1 MKNIFLALAFL
12 VALTTIAQDKVIA
25 SSEKA
30 EVSGPV
36 MSFETAVLDYG
47 KIEHKSDGNRAFVL
61 TNTGNAPLIIS
72 NAKGSCGCTV
82 PTWSRDPLAPGQST
96 EIGVKYDTKRIGKF
110 TKTIT
115 LTTNSS
121 EKTKI
126 LTIKGEVQKPATA
139 PVAPAKPTTSPLE
152 VK

>member
-1 MKNIFLALAFL
+1 MKKIFLAIVLISGFI
-12 VALTTIAQDKVIA
+12 VAQAQTKA
-25 SSEKA
+25 PNEKQA
-30 EVSGPV
+30 VKGPK
-36 MSFETAVLDYG
+36 MEFETSVMDYG
-47 KIEHKSDGNRAFVL
+47 LIEHNADGKREFVL

-82 PTWSRDPLAPGQST
+82 PTWPKAPIAPGESAS
-96 EIGVKYDTKRIGKF
+96 IGVKYATNRIGKF

-115 LTTNSS
+115 LTTNSP

-126 LTIKGEVQKPATA
+126 LTIKGEVKKP
-139 PVAPAKPTTSPLE
+139 VEAPAAPTKPKSSVLE

>member
-12 VALTTIAQDKVIA
+12 ITMTSVAQQKNVAP
-25 SSEKA
+25 SEKQNTN
-30 EVSGPV
+30 GPV
-36 MSFETAVLDYG
+36 MSFETSVLDFG

-126 LTIKGEVQKPATA
+126 LTIKGEVQKPVAT
-139 PVAPAKPTTSPLE
+139 PVAPAKPTSSPLE
-152 VK
+152 VR

>member
-1 MKNIFLALAFL
+1 MKKIFLALAL
-12 VALTTIAQDKVIA
+12 ISGIMVVQAQTTTPT
-25 SSEKA
+25 EKKD
-30 EVSGPV
+30 VNGPK
-36 MSFETAVLDYG
+36 MEFETSVMDYG
-47 KIEHKSDGNRAFVL
+47 LIEHNSDGKREFVL

-82 PTWSRDPLAPGQST
+82 PTWPKAPIAPGESAS
-96 EIGVKYDTKRIGKF
+96 IGVKYATNRIGKF

-115 LTTNSS
+115 LTTNAA

-126 LTIKGEVQKPATA
+126 LTIKGEVKKP
-139 PVAPAKPTTSPLE
+139 VEAPAAPTKPKSSVLE

>member
-1 MKNIFLALAFL
+1 MKNIFLVLALLFSFSTFAQSN
-12 VALTTIAQDKVIA
+12 ALNPN
-25 SSEKA
+25 EK
-30 EVSGPV
+30 ESVNGPV
-36 MSFETAVLDYG
+36 MSFETTVLDYG
-47 KIEHKSDGNRAFVL
+47 KIEHKTDGNRSFVL

-72 NAKGSCGCTV
+72 NVKGSCGCTV

-126 LTIKGEVQKPATA
+126 LTIKGEVLKPAA
-139 PVAPAKPTTSPLE
+139 KPVAPAKTTKSPLE

>member
-1 MKNIFLALAFL
+1 MKKIFLALAL
-12 VALTTIAQDKVIA
+12 ISGVMVAQAQTTAPT
-25 SSEKA
+25 EKKD
-30 EVSGPV
+30 VNGPK
-36 MSFETAVLDYG
+36 MEFETSVMDYG
-47 KIEHKSDGNRAFVL
+47 LIEHNSDGKREFVL

-82 PTWSRDPLAPGQST
+82 PTWPKAPIAPGESAS
-96 EIGVKYDTKRIGKF
+96 IGVKYATNRIGKF

-115 LTTNSS
+115 LTTNAP

-126 LTIKGEVQKPATA
+126 LTIKGEVKKP
-139 PVAPAKPTTSPLE
+139 VEAPAAPTKPKSSVLE

>member
-1 MKNIFLALAFL
+1 MKKIFLALAL
-12 VALTTIAQDKVIA
+12 ISGIMVVQAQTTTPT
-25 SSEKA
+25 EKKD
-30 EVSGPV
+30 VNGPK
-36 MSFETAVLDYG
+36 MEFETSVMDYG
-47 KIEHKSDGNRAFVL
+47 LIEHNSDGKREFVL

-82 PTWSRDPLAPGQST
+82 PTWPKAPIAPGESAS
-96 EIGVKYDTKRIGKF
+96 IGVKYATNRIGKF

-115 LTTNSS
+115 LTTNAE

-126 LTIKGEVQKPATA
+126 LTIKGEVKKPAE
-139 PVAPAKPTTSPLE
+139 APAAPTKPKSSVLE

>member
-1 MKNIFLALAFL
+1 MKKIFLALAL
-12 VALTTIAQDKVIA
+12 ISGVMVAQAQTTTPT
-25 SSEKA
+25 EKKDLN
-30 EVSGPV
+30 GPK
-36 MSFETAVLDYG
+36 MEFETSVMDYG
-47 KIEHKSDGNRAFVL
+47 LIEHNSDGKREFVL

-82 PTWSRDPLAPGQST
+82 PTWPKAPIAPGESAS
-96 EIGVKYDTKRIGKF
+96 IGVKYATNRIGKF

-115 LTTNSS
+115 LTTNAA

-126 LTIKGEVQKPATA
+126 LTIKGEVKKPAE
-139 PVAPAKPTTSPLE
+139 APAAPTKPKSSVLE

>member
-1 MKNIFLALAFL
+1 MKKIFLAIALISSFI
-12 VALTTIAQDKVIA
+12 VAQAQTKA
-25 SSEKA
+25 HNEKQA
-30 EVSGPV
+30 VNGPK
-36 MSFETAVLDYG
+36 MEFETSVMDYG
-47 KIEHKSDGNRAFVL
+47 LIEHNADGKREFVL

-82 PTWSRDPLAPGQST
+82 PTWPKAPIAPGESAT
-96 EIGVKYDTKRIGKF
+96 IGVKYATNRIGKF

-115 LTTNSS
+115 LTTNAP

-126 LTIKGEVQKPATA
+126 LTIKGEVKKP
-139 PVAPAKPTTSPLE
+139 VEAPAAPTKPKSSVLE